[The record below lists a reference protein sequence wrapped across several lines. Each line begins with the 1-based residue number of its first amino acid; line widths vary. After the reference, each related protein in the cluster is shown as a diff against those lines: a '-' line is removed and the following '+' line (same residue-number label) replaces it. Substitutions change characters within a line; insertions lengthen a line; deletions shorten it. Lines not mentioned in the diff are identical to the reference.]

1 MEQRYFTIPRLAARL
16 GVTPP
21 SVRQWI
27 ARGYIDPL
35 PELPVTGERAYPA
48 NAADHIERWYVER
61 AAMGKTRGPG
71 ARQRRETARARLRHR
86 ANPARA
92 SDKGRCQ

>member
-27 ARGYIDPL
+27 ARGYIDP
-35 PELPVTGERAYPA
+35 PPKLPVTGERAYPA
-48 NAADHIERWYVER
+48 NAADHIEHWYMER

-71 ARQRRETARARLRHR
+71 ARQRRETARARLSHG
-86 ANPARA
+86 AGLAR
-92 SDKGRCQ
+92 GTEGTCE